1 MEFLTP
7 KGTYTHIYMT
17 YSFYLQQIV
26 PKHFSEGEVQ
36 RNFGAPQYP
45 FALIP
50 DGQLALLDRAPGS
63 ESRPLPSSLM
73 IPPRLDGSCSCIWW
87 ITPLACAKSLVIP
100 KPQATCSR
108 LSLSIGAALTPEAT
122 ELVQK
127 RATARVAECRVEKYM
142 VEVQS
147 EKEERKRRRCDQ
159 RKGWRGKIVKRRR
172 GRK

>member
-87 ITPLACAKSLVIP
+87 ITPLA
-100 KPQATCSR
+100 
-108 LSLSIGAALTPEAT
+108 SIGAALTPEAT